1 MISSSEAQ
9 RGKET
14 CLESY
19 GSAGNEPPVYCPQ
32 LPSKSNPVDCS
43 LPGSSVHGIL
53 QARILSGLPC
63 PPPGDLLG
71 PGMESTFLMSPAL
84 ADGFFTTSATWEALK
99 KGRTSLKKKTP
110 KIHAAQPSSSLQR
123 QGPRRSTGKLSL
135 HSCGHAEILSA
146 GPQPSLLTLP
156 VMFSSSS

>member
-1 MISSSEAQ
+1 MNLQSTAHS
-9 RGKET
+9 
-14 CLESY
+14 
-19 GSAGNEPPVYCPQ
+19 CP
-32 LPSKSNPVDCS
+32 LKA
-43 LPGSSVHGIL
+43 IL
-53 QARILSGLPC
+53 WTVACQTPLSMGFSRQEYWSGLPC
-63 PPPGDLLG
+63 PPPRDLLG

-99 KGRTSLKKKTP
+99 KGRTSLKKKKTP

-156 VMFSSSS
+156 VMFSSSSQFCINNSSWTYSK